1 MGECEGGEGS
11 GAGPTLHCALFP
23 MLPQALA
30 ELSTR
35 WYQSLPYPKAP
46 IKTPLGQLLM
56 PWTVPHSPSPSQNWP
71 GERVDPQ
78 TENASGRFV
87 VVRSVQFV
95 TSCRQTPHDWPALQ
109 ICGLHVGNEGGLGG
123 GGGVVTLTMHGVVT
137 LTMHGVVTLTMH
149 GVVSFTKH
157 GVVTLTRHGVVSL
170 TMHGVVSLTM
180 HGVVTLTMHGV
191 VTLTKHG
198 VVTLPMHGVVLLTRH
213 GGVSLTRH
221 GVVTLTMHGVV
232 TLTRHGV
239 VTLPMHGV
247 VTLTKHGV
255 VTITKHG
262 VVTTSQVT
270 PNQSSEHGSVMTL

>member
-1 MGECEGGEGS
+1 MDAATLAKMVVGTRVRSAGGGRGGREGGEGG

-46 IKTPLGQLLM
+46 FKTTLGQLLM

-87 VVRSVQFV
+87 AVRSVQFV

-123 GGGVVTLTMHGVVT
+123 GGGDEGGEGGEGGGGGSGGGAGVGGYRGGCGGGGGDGDGGGGGGGAEGGGGGGGCG
-137 LTMHGVVTLTMH
+137 LG
-149 GVVSFTKH
+149 G
-157 GVVTLTRHGVVSL
+157 GEG
-170 TMHGVVSLTM
+170 
-180 HGVVTLTMHGV
+180 
-191 VTLTKHG
+191 
-198 VVTLPMHGVVLLTRH
+198 H
-213 GGVSLTRH
+213 GGGGGNWGELS
-221 GVVTLTMHGVV
+221 GTLGGAGGLDGGRLVI
-232 TLTRHGV
+232 R
-239 VTLPMHGV
+239 
-247 VTLTKHGV
+247 
-255 VTITKHG
+255 
-262 VVTTSQVT
+262 
-270 PNQSSEHGSVMTL
+270 